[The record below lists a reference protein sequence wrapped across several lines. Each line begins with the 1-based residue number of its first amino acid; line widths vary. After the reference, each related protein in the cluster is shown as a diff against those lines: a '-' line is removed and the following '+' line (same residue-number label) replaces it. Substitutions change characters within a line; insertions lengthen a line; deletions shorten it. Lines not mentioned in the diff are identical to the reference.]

1 MFQEDIMKNMKII
14 RIFGVVFILTL
25 LFTLLPISPA
35 FSTAI
40 TYTYT
45 ITISPT
51 QGDIGTTVTLHG
63 VSDPA
68 PVNATAAN
76 IYFSPNNLSLNATL
90 SSASTYIRVINEITI
105 SSVEDVGADAGNYTG
120 TFTVPSSIPV
130 STNPLEGGNVSQ
142 DVTAGTYY
150 VYVTITTLNGTSGVA
165 AKATFTLTQ
174 PTLDPLSPTSGPSG
188 TIVVVSGH
196 YFPANAP
203 LTFSFDGPPTNLNQ
217 LTPTS
222 GSLATGDTGLFLSYI
237 TIPSGYPP
245 GQHTLYI
252 TAGTGD
258 TAITRSATFTLTA
271 ASIAHIDSVF
281 PQTGIVGT
289 LVEVHGS
296 SFPASTQITFNF
308 DDNYVAITNGDT
320 STSTGGDF
328 ISRITIPS
336 ATATVHTIRVTAGP
350 SSAFAYFTVT
360 GTPPTTPP
368 PTIATPI
375 KITPSS
381 GSVNSSVSVSGSSF
395 LANHNIDITFNGTL
409 VTQINTDETGGFLT
423 SFQVPA
429 KPSGNHTVA
438 ATDGTNT
445 GTKIFNIESTAPQIP
460 QPLLPLMNEAV
471 SPPVTID
478 WADVTD
484 PSAPVTYKL
493 QIATSGNFDADSIL
507 INKTGLSVSQYTLS
521 DDDMKKL
528 STEVPTYYWR
538 EKAVDA
544 ALNESGWTGA
554 SEFSLAKPFSF
565 TGLPLYATIGVG
577 ALLLFLIGIW
587 VGRKTAYSY

>member
-14 RIFGVVFILTL
+14 RIFGVAFILTL
-25 LFTLLPISPA
+25 LFTILPVSPA

-45 ITISPT
+45 ISPT
-51 QGDIGTTVTLHG
+51 QGDIGTTVSYNG

-68 PVNATAAN
+68 PGVATTAS
-76 IYFSPNNLSLNATL
+76 IYFSPNNLSIGADL
-90 SSASTYIRVINEITI
+90 SSASTYIRLVNARTI
-105 SSVEDVGADAGNYTG
+105 PEPLDFGPNAGNYSG
-120 TFTVPSSIPV
+120 TFTIPSSMPA
-130 STNPLEGGNVSQ
+130 STDPLAGGNVSQ
-142 DVTAGTYY
+142 DVAAGTYY
-150 VYVTITTLNGTSGVA
+150 IYVTITSGSNTTGVVNR
-165 AKATFTLTQ
+165 ATFTLTQ

-188 TIVVVSGH
+188 TSVVVSGH
-196 YFPANAP
+196 YFPNSVP
-203 LTFSFDGPPTNLNQ
+203 LIFKFDTTALS
-217 LTPTS
+217 PTS
-222 GSLATGDTGLFLSYI
+222 GHTSTTSTGTFLSYI
-237 TIPSGYPP
+237 TIPTGYLP

-252 TAGTGD
+252 TAGTD
-258 TAITRSATFTLTA
+258 SSATTLSATFTLRA
-271 ASIAHIDSVF
+271 VSSASIDSVF
-281 PQTGIVGT
+281 PQTGMSGT

-296 SFPASTQITFNF
+296 NFPASTQLVFNF
-308 DDNYVAITNGDT
+308 DDNYLAITNEDT

-336 ATATVHTIRVTAGP
+336 ATTGAHTIRVTVGGATD
-350 SSAFAYFTVT
+350 FKFFTVT

-368 PTIATPI
+368 PTLTTPI
-375 KITPSS
+375 SIDPSS

-395 LANHNIDITFNGTL
+395 LANHNINITFNGTL
-409 VTQINTDETGGFLT
+409 VKQTNTSDAGAFLT
-423 SFQVPA
+423 SFQVPSL
-429 KPSGNHTVA
+429 PSGNHTVT

-445 GTKIFNIESTAPQIP
+445 GTKGFTIESTSPQIP
-460 QPLLPLMNEAV
+460 QPSLPLMKEAV
-471 SPPVTID
+471 SSPVTFD

-493 QIATSGNFDADSIL
+493 QIATSANFDADSII
-507 INKTGLSVSQYTLS
+507 INKTGLTVSQYTLS

-528 STEVPTYYWR
+528 SSDVPTYYWR

-544 ALNESGWTGA
+544 AFNESGWTGA

-587 VGRKTAYSY
+587 IGRKTAYSY